1 MPQLQNNE
9 TYIIRGTLDL
19 TSGTTLYKDNYIT
32 RAKLAK
38 ELVTAEGIP
47 FTDLRVWDNFAALLP
62 AAAASDDMG
71 IVNGAVWGTNA
82 PSLQTSDADSTTVT
96 QKFRMQIPVESEF
109 VLAGTMTLR
118 LRCGMETNVSDTTAT
133 VDLEV
138 YVDDGDAG
146 VGSDLCATAAQSI
159 NALANSNKDFTITT
173 ASLVR
178 GNILDCVVT
187 VAITDGATGAAVIG
201 QITHIELLRDIQG

>member
-1 MPQLQNNE
+1 MPTLQNNE
-9 TYIIRGTLDL
+9 SLINRGTIDN
-19 TSGTTLYKDNYIT
+19 TSGVVLSKANYT
-32 RAKLAK
+32 ARASMAK
-38 ELVTAEGIP
+38 ELVTPLGIP

-62 AAAASDDMG
+62 AAAAADDMG
-71 IVNGAVWGTNA
+71 IVDGAVWGTNA

-96 QKFRMQIPVESEF
+96 QKFRLQIPVETEF
-109 VLAGTMTLR
+109 VLTGTMTLR

-133 VDLEV
+133 VDVEA

-159 NALANSNKDFTITT
+159 NALANANKDFAITT